1 MGAKPK
7 KTRSVAARGAAR
19 KAPAKR
25 TPARRTPART
35 PARKATA
42 AAPKKAVRKPS
53 GARAAGTTVDAYV
66 ASLTGW
72 QKDAAT
78 RLRDVVRAAAPGAT
92 ESIKWGQPVY
102 EENGPVCY
110 FKANTEH
117 ITFGFWRGTE
127 LDDLEWRLE
136 GEGERMKHLTLRS
149 ADEVTEESLGGFVRQ
164 AVELNRRHG
173 SPTAR
178 GESVAEREAAP
189 ASEPEA
195 DAEVLPDEPDLSAIV
210 AAVDLDPALSDDSN
224 GVQDETSY

>member
-7 KTRSVAARGAAR
+7 KTRSVAAKGAAKAK

-25 TPARRTPART
+25 TPAKRT
-35 PARKATA
+35 PARKATTSA
-42 AAPKKAVRKPS
+42 AKKAVRKPS

-66 ASLTGW
+66 AGLRGW

-78 RLRDVVRAAAPGAT
+78 RLRDVIRAAAPDAT

-102 EENGPVCY
+102 EDNGPVCY

-136 GEGERMKHLTLRS
+136 GEGDRMKHLSLRS
-149 ADEVTEESLGGFVRQ
+149 ADEVTEESLAGFVRQ
-164 AVELNRRHG
+164 AVDLNRRLG

-178 GESVAEREAAP
+178 GDSAVPEREAAP
-189 ASEPEA
+189 ASEPAEA
-195 DAEVLPDEPDLSAIV
+195 LPDEPDLSAIV
-210 AAVDLDPALSDDSN
+210 AAVDLDPVLSDDSN
-224 GVQDETSY
+224 GIRDESSY